1 MVDDDGRIS
10 AAPIGFADIVALQ
23 PHFEQRIR
31 RRELRPSDR
40 SLDMS
45 AVSLVN
51 IAAPSRVAAKRVN
64 IAARR
69 TAFSIPDRRSTSS
82 VSGSRARPVA
92 VAAAARDENPKATSP
107 IVRMATGAEE
117 PSSSVP
123 AAREPLLDRV
133 GAVMSTLWGLRKG
146 AVMLA
151 FALGLALVDAGP
163 ALAGRGGRSGGRMGG
178 SSFRSTS
185 ARSMGGGMGAG
196 SMGGGMG
203 AGAMGAG
210 AMGGAGAQRQGMG
223 MGMGMGPRFMFMP
236 SFGMGYG
243 MGAGPMYAMG
253 SVLRLLMNVWLMFM
267 VYQFLFGGRPR
278 NGPGTRP
285 ADV

>member
-1 MVDDDGRIS
+1 
-10 AAPIGFADIVALQ
+10 
-23 PHFEQRIR
+23 
-31 RRELRPSDR
+31 
-40 SLDMS
+40 MS

-82 VSGSRARPVA
+82 VPGSRARPVA
-92 VAAAARDENPKATSP
+92 VAAAPRDENPKATSP

-133 GAVMSTLWGLRKG
+133 GDVMSTLWGLRKG
-146 AVMLA
+146 VVMLA

-185 ARSMGGGMGAG
+185 ARSMGGGMGGMGGMGAG
-196 SMGGGMG
+196 SMGGT
-203 AGAMGAG
+203 G

>member
-1 MVDDDGRIS
+1 MTGRIS

-51 IAAPSRVAAKRVN
+51 IAAPSRVAAKRVV
-64 IAARR
+64 AARR
-69 TAFSIPDRRSTSS
+69 TAFSILDRRSTSS
-82 VSGSRARPVA
+82 VSGSRAFMPVA

-133 GAVMSTLWGLRKG
+133 GDVMSTLWGLRKG
-146 AVMLA
+146 VVMLA

-185 ARSMGGGMGAG
+185 ARSMGGGIGSMGAG

-203 AGAMGAG
+203 AGAMG
-210 AMGGAGAQRQGMG
+210 GAGAQRQAGG

-243 MGAGPMYAMG
+243 MGMGPMYAMG

>member
-1 MVDDDGRIS
+1 
-10 AAPIGFADIVALQ
+10 
-23 PHFEQRIR
+23 
-31 RRELRPSDR
+31 
-40 SLDMS
+40 MS

-51 IAAPSRVAAKRVN
+51 IAAPSRVAAKRVV
-64 IAARR
+64 AARR

-82 VSGSRARPVA
+82 VPGSRAWPVA
-92 VAAAARDENPKATSP
+92 VAAAPRDENPKATSP

-133 GAVMSTLWGLRKG
+133 GAVMSTLWGLSKG

-185 ARSMGGGMGAG
+185 ARSMGGGMGGMGGMGAG
-196 SMGGGMG
+196 SMGGT
-203 AGAMGAG
+203 G

>member
-1 MVDDDGRIS
+1 MTGNRIS

-51 IAAPSRVAAKRVN
+51 IAAPSRVAAKRV

-82 VSGSRARPVA
+82 VPGSRARPVA
-92 VAAAARDENPKATSP
+92 MAAAARDENPKATSP

-133 GAVMSTLWGLRKG
+133 GAVMNTLWGLRKG
-146 AVMLA
+146 VVMLA

>member
-1 MVDDDGRIS
+1 
-10 AAPIGFADIVALQ
+10 
-23 PHFEQRIR
+23 
-31 RRELRPSDR
+31 
-40 SLDMS
+40 MS

-51 IAAPSRVAAKRVN
+51 IAAPSRVAAKRV

-82 VSGSRARPVA
+82 VPGSRAIMPVA

-123 AAREPLLDRV
+123 AARNPLLDRV
-133 GAVMSTLWGLRKG
+133 GAVMNTLWGLRKG
-146 AVMLA
+146 VVMLA

-278 NGPGTRP
+278 NGPGSRP

>member
-1 MVDDDGRIS
+1 MTGRIS

-51 IAAPSRVAAKRVN
+51 IAAPSRVAAKRVV
-64 IAARR
+64 AARR
-69 TAFSIPDRRSTSS
+69 TAFSILDRRSTSS
-82 VSGSRARPVA
+82 VSGSRAFMPVA
-92 VAAAARDENPKATSP
+92 MAAVPRDENPKATSP

-133 GAVMSTLWGLRKG
+133 GDVMSTLWGLRKG
-146 AVMLA
+146 VVMLA

-185 ARSMGGGMGAG
+185 ARSMGGGMGSMGAG

-203 AGAMGAG
+203 AGAMG
-210 AMGGAGAQRQGMG
+210 GAGAQRQAGG

-243 MGAGPMYAMG
+243 MGMGPMYAMG

>member
-1 MVDDDGRIS
+1 MS

-31 RRELRPSDR
+31 RRELRPSDC

-51 IAAPSRVAAKRVN
+51 IAAPSRVAAKRV

-82 VSGSRARPVA
+82 VSGSRAFMPVA
-92 VAAAARDENPKATSP
+92 MAAVPRDENPKATSP

-146 AVMLA
+146 AVMLV
-151 FALGLALVDAGP
+151 FALGLALVDASP

-178 SSFRSTS
+178 SNFRSTS

-203 AGAMGAG
+203 AGAMGG
-210 AMGGAGAQRQGMG
+210 AMGGAGAQRQG

>member
-1 MVDDDGRIS
+1 VWAEEVVDDDGRIS

-64 IAARR
+64 IR

-82 VSGSRARPVA
+82 VSGSRAFMPVA

-133 GAVMSTLWGLRKG
+133 GAVMNTLWGLRKG
-146 AVMLA
+146 VVMLA

-185 ARSMGGGMGAG
+185 ARSMGGGMGGMGGMGAG
-196 SMGGGMG
+196 SMGG
-203 AGAMGAG
+203 AGAM
-210 AMGGAGAQRQGMG
+210 
-223 MGMGMGPRFMFMP
+223 
-236 SFGMGYG
+236 
-243 MGAGPMYAMG
+243 
-253 SVLRLLMNVWLMFM
+253 
-267 VYQFLFGGRPR
+267 
-278 NGPGTRP
+278 
-285 ADV
+285 

>member
-1 MVDDDGRIS
+1 
-10 AAPIGFADIVALQ
+10 
-23 PHFEQRIR
+23 
-31 RRELRPSDR
+31 
-40 SLDMS
+40 MS

-51 IAAPSRVAAKRVN
+51 IAAPSRVAAKRV

-82 VSGSRARPVA
+82 VSGSRAFMPVA
-92 VAAAARDENPKATSP
+92 MAAVPRDENPKATSP

-185 ARSMGGGMGAG
+185 ARSMGGGMGGMGGMGAG
-196 SMGGGMG
+196 SMGGT
-203 AGAMGAG
+203 G

>member
-1 MVDDDGRIS
+1 
-10 AAPIGFADIVALQ
+10 
-23 PHFEQRIR
+23 
-31 RRELRPSDR
+31 
-40 SLDMS
+40 MS

-133 GAVMSTLWGLRKG
+133 GDVMSTLWGLRKG
-146 AVMLA
+146 VVMLA

-203 AGAMGAG
+203 AGAMG
-210 AMGGAGAQRQGMG
+210 GAGAQRQAGG

>member
-1 MVDDDGRIS
+1 
-10 AAPIGFADIVALQ
+10 
-23 PHFEQRIR
+23 
-31 RRELRPSDR
+31 
-40 SLDMS
+40 MS

-64 IAARR
+64 IR

-82 VSGSRARPVA
+82 VSGSRAFMPVA

-133 GAVMSTLWGLRKG
+133 GAVMNTLWGLRKG
-146 AVMLA
+146 VVMLA

-185 ARSMGGGMGAG
+185 ARSMGGGIGSMGAG

-203 AGAMGAG
+203 AGAMG
-210 AMGGAGAQRQGMG
+210 GAGAQRQAGG

>member
-1 MVDDDGRIS
+1 MS

-82 VSGSRARPVA
+82 VPGSRARPVA

-107 IVRMATGAEE
+107 IVRMATGVEE

-133 GAVMSTLWGLRKG
+133 GAVMNTLWGLRKG
-146 AVMLA
+146 VVMLA

>member
-1 MVDDDGRIS
+1 MS

-23 PHFEQRIR
+23 PHFER
-31 RRELRPSDR
+31 RHRPRELRPSDR

-82 VSGSRARPVA
+82 VSGSRAFMPVA
-92 VAAAARDENPKATSP
+92 MAAVPRDENPKATSP

-185 ARSMGGGMGAG
+185 ARSMGGGMGGGMGGMAAG
-196 SMGGGMG
+196 SMGGG
-203 AGAMGAG
+203 MGAG
-210 AMGGAGAQRQGMG
+210 AMGGAGAQRQGTVSYTHLTL
-223 MGMGMGPRFMFMP
+223 PTI
-236 SFGMGYG
+236 Y
-243 MGAGPMYAMG
+243 
-253 SVLRLLMNVWLMFM
+253 SV
-267 VYQFLFGGRPR
+267 
-278 NGPGTRP
+278 
-285 ADV
+285 

>member
-1 MVDDDGRIS
+1 MS

-51 IAAPSRVAAKRVN
+51 IAAPSRVAAKRV

-69 TAFSIPDRRSTSS
+69 TASSIPDRRSTSS
-82 VSGSRARPVA
+82 VPGSRARPVA
-92 VAAAARDENPKATSP
+92 MAAAARDENPKATSP

-133 GAVMSTLWGLRKG
+133 GAVMNTLWGLRKG
-146 AVMLA
+146 VVMLA

-278 NGPGTRP
+278 NGPGSRP

>member
-1 MVDDDGRIS
+1 
-10 AAPIGFADIVALQ
+10 
-23 PHFEQRIR
+23 
-31 RRELRPSDR
+31 
-40 SLDMS
+40 MS

-51 IAAPSRVAAKRVN
+51 IAAPSRVAAKRVV
-64 IAARR
+64 AARR
-69 TAFSIPDRRSTSS
+69 TAFSILDRRSTSS
-82 VSGSRARPVA
+82 VPGSRARPVA
-92 VAAAARDENPKATSP
+92 VAAAPRDENPKATSP
-107 IVRMATGAEE
+107 IVRMATGVEE

-123 AAREPLLDRV
+123 AARNPLLDRV
-133 GAVMSTLWGLRKG
+133 GDVIGTLWGLRKG
-146 AVMLA
+146 VVMLA

-185 ARSMGGGMGAG
+185 ARSMGGGMGSMGAG

-203 AGAMGAG
+203 AGAMG
-210 AMGGAGAQRQGMG
+210 GAGAQRQAGG

-243 MGAGPMYAMG
+243 MGMGPMYAMG

-278 NGPGTRP
+278 NGPGSRP